1 MKVLGSFGEEISRM
15 KVLVTGGCGFIGS
28 HIVDK
33 LIHEKHDVY
42 VVDNL
47 VTGNIK
53 NVNPKVPIMDCDI
66 NSELMEKV
74 IQDFQPEAIIHQ
86 AAQVSVAH
94 SINDMLY
101 DESVN
106 IHGSLKIID
115 LAKKY
120 NVKKII
126 FASSAAV
133 YGNPVSLPVGLD
145 HPTNPL
151 SPYGVSKLSV
161 EYYLKMANE
170 TFGINYTILRYANV
184 YGPRQD
190 ANGEGGVIAIFS
202 DALAKGNSPTIYGDG
217 EQTRDFI
224 YVEDVADANVKALT
238 KGHNQILNVS
248 SGEEIT
254 VNNLFE
260 EMQKAAGTKL
270 TVIYEEERSGD
281 IRKSVLCNKVTKEQ
295 LDWNPSTSLFAGLQN
310 TLNFYK

>member
-1 MKVLGSFGEEISRM
+1 M

-33 LIHEKHDVY
+33 LMDENHDVY

-47 VTGNIK
+47 VTGNK
-53 NVNPKVPIMDCDI
+53 NNVNPNVPIMDCDI

-74 IQDFQPEAIIHQ
+74 VQDFQPEAIIHQ

-120 NVKKII
+120 NVKKIV

-133 YGNPVSLPVGLD
+133 YGNPVSLPVELD

-161 EYYLKMANE
+161 EYYLKMAKE
-170 TFGINYTILRYANV
+170 TFDIDYTILRYANV

-217 EQTRDFI
+217 MQTRDFV
-224 YVEDVADANVKALT
+224 YVEDVADANVRALT
-238 KGHNQILNVS
+238 MGHNQILNVS
-248 SGEEIT
+248 SSEEIT
-254 VNNLFE
+254 VNSLFE
-260 EMQKAAGTKL
+260 TMQKVAGTNIA
-270 TVIYEEERSGD
+270 VNYEEERNGD
-281 IRKSVLCNKVTKEQ
+281 IRKSVLCNKITKEQ
-295 LDWNPSTSLFAGLQN
+295 LDWVPSTSLFVGLQN
-310 TLNFYK
+310 TMNYYK

>member
-1 MKVLGSFGEEISRM
+1 M

-33 LIHEKHDVY
+33 LMAENHDVY

-47 VTGNIK
+47 VTGNK
-53 NVNPKVPIMDCDI
+53 NNVNPKVPIMDCDI

-74 IQDFQPEAIIHQ
+74 VQDFQPEAIIHQ

-120 NVKKII
+120 NVKKIV

-133 YGNPVSLPVGLD
+133 YGNPVSLPVELD

-161 EYYLKMANE
+161 EYYLKMAKE
-170 TFGINYTILRYANV
+170 TFDIDYTILRYANV

-217 EQTRDFI
+217 MQTRDFV
-224 YVEDVADANVKALT
+224 YVEDVADANVRALT
-238 KGHNQILNVS
+238 MGHNQILNVS
-248 SGEEIT
+248 SSEEIT
-254 VNNLFE
+254 VNSLFE
-260 EMQKAAGTKL
+260 TMQKVAGTNIA
-270 TVIYEEERSGD
+270 VNYEEERNGD
-281 IRKSVLCNKVTKEQ
+281 IRKSVLCNKTTKEQ
-295 LDWNPSTSLFAGLQN
+295 LDWVPSTSLFVGLQN
-310 TLNFYK
+310 TMNYYK